1 MTRDQ
6 IMTDDQSGGGMFVV
20 IPSVVMR
27 DPALSL
33 SAKMLY
39 GVITWRCNTNACCWA
54 TNRALAAEL
63 DLSPKRVSALLSMLE
78 EQGHIEIEIK
88 RDPETNQIIRRNIYP
103 MVKSA
108 RNVLPDEDTPTPE
121 NKDTPIPENEDTP
134 PRKQGDPI
142 PENAEEKYKEE
153 IQRDNITPLTPQR
166 GAARR
171 SKYDLAEDAKPMLR
185 AYTDGDPELAQLLAA
200 FVTMRRDLRAINSR
214 RAIAIQLETL
224 DKLSGGDRAQKI
236 ALLKQSVGNSWKGIF
251 PLKGGPGTRPEPEG
265 LVVEQGPGVY
275 DL

>member
-6 IMTDDQSGGGMFVV
+6 IMADDQSGGMFVV

-88 RDPETNQIIRRNIYP
+88 RDPETNQILRRNIYP
-103 MVKSA
+103 LVKSA
-108 RNVLPDEDTPTPE
+108 RGVLSNEDTPIL
-121 NKDTPIPENEDTP
+121 KNEDTP
-134 PRKQGDPI
+134 PRKEGYPI

-153 IQRDNITPLTPQR
+153 IQRDNNTPLTPQR

-185 AYTDGDPELAQLLAA
+185 AYTGGDLELAQLLAA
-200 FVTMRRDLRAINSR
+200 FVNMRRDLRAINSK
-214 RAIAIQLETL
+214 RAISIQLETL
-224 DKLSGGDRAQKI
+224 DKLSGGDRGQKV
-236 ALLKQSVGNSWKGIF
+236 ALLKQSIGNSWKGIF
-251 PLKGGPGTRPEPEG
+251 PLKGGPGVRSEPEG
-265 LVVEQGPGVY
+265 LVLEQGPGAY